1 MSDENIMTT
10 CDAARDQLAL
20 LLYGELSF
28 DEEERI
34 DQHLDSCVE
43 CRAALDRQRAL
54 HAAIDDLDVSPSPAL
69 LSSCRDSLFETIDLQ
84 NAGAESARRTLVE
97 SSPVEIPGHKNES
110 WWSQFVGSFEGL
122 TTHWLRPAG
131 AVALLAIGFMA
142 ARMIPAW
149 GPMSAGS
156 DNSANYSAM
165 DLGSLG
171 AAQVRNVQEGADGRV
186 NILLN
191 ETKQRTVSGNLQD
204 VAIRNLLLAAAK
216 GSADP
221 GLRAET
227 VTILVND
234 ANSSDV
240 RSALVF
246 ALENDQN
253 AVVRWRA
260 MEGLKAYTADRA
272 VQTALARV
280 LQRDLNPGMRTQAID
295 LLTAEPS
302 PTMDREVVGVLQET
316 VSREDDA
323 YVRERAQ
330 RMLEAMK
337 ASAGV
342 Y

>member
-1 MSDENIMTT
+1 MSDNSVT
-10 CDAARDQLAL
+10 CEAMRERLAL

-28 DEEERI
+28 DEEERF
-34 DQHLDSCVE
+34 DAHLDSCAD
-43 CRAALDRQRAL
+43 CRAALERQRTL
-54 HAAIDDLDVSPSPAL
+54 HAAIDDVAVVPSPAL
-69 LSSCRDSLFETIDLQ
+69 LASCRDALFETIGLQHDLQ
-84 NAGAESARRTLVE
+84 PAHDAPV
-97 SSPVEIPGHKNES
+97 PVEAPVRRNAS
-110 WWSQFVGSFEGL
+110 WWSQVLASFEGI
-122 TTHWLRPAG
+122 TAHWMRPAG
-131 AVALLAIGFMA
+131 AVALLVIGFVT
-142 ARMIPAW
+142 ARMVPAW

-156 DNSANYSAM
+156 SSGANYSAM
-165 DLGSLG
+165 DLANLG
-171 AAQVRNVQEGADGRV
+171 AAQVRNVQEDADGRV
-186 NILLN
+186 NIMLN
-191 ETKQRTVSGNLQD
+191 ETRQRTVSGSLQD
-204 VAIRNLLLAAAK
+204 AAIRNLLVAAAK

-234 ANSSDV
+234 ADSSDV
-240 RSALVF
+240 REALVF

-260 MEGLKAYTADRA
+260 MEGLKGYTADHA

-280 LQRDLNPGMRTQAID
+280 LQRDLNPGIRTQAID

-302 PTMDREVVGVLQET
+302 PSIDRDIVGVLQET

-323 YVRERAQ
+323 YVRERAR
-330 RMLEAMK
+330 RMLEAVK

>member
-34 DQHLDSCVE
+34 DQHLDSCIE
-43 CRAALDRQRAL
+43 CRAALDRQRAV
-54 HAAIDDLDVSPSPAL
+54 HAAIDDLEVSPAPAL
-69 LSSCRDSLFETIDLQ
+69 LTSCRDALFETIDLQ
-84 NAGAESARRTLVE
+84 NAGAESAHP
-97 SSPVEIPGHKNES
+97 PVEIPAHKNES

-171 AAQVRNVQEGADGRV
+171 PAQVRNVQEGADGRV

-191 ETKQRTVSGNLQD
+191 ETKQRTVSGYLQD
-204 VAIRNLLLAAAK
+204 AAIRNLLMAAAK
-216 GSADP
+216 GSDDP

-227 VTILVND
+227 VTILIND

-260 MEGLKAYTADRA
+260 MEGLKAYTADHD

-295 LLTAEPS
+295 LLTAGPS
-302 PTMDREVVGVLQET
+302 PSIDPEVVGVLQET